1 MTLSQVPHSRRF
13 DVFPRNSLPTTSEL
27 VEPWRATPPLNRSTG
42 RSSQPSRILIGWFSQ
57 TLSLDWA
64 LAVPITERHW
74 FLTLLQEGV
83 GVDMSPRALVAS
95 GF

>member
-27 VEPWRATPPLNRSTG
+27 GGTLARHTVFESQHRAELPTLTYPYWLV
-42 RSSQPSRILIGWFSQ
+42 SQ
-57 TLSLDWA
+57 TLSFDWV